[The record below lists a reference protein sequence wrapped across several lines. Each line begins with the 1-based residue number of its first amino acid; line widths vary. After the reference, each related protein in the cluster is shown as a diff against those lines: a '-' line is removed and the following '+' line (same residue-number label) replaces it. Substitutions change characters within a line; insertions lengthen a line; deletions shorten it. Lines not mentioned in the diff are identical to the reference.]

1 LKVERKA
8 QVAGNGR
15 RCAVLAKQRRV
26 LKEGG
31 GPDVQARPVSGRKE
45 RERGGEGGV
54 GPRGTDGPEGGI
66 GPVKRKVGRRGDLGR
81 SGRKVGGFGVSFSYF
96 FQTFSNFIFFSN
108 TFQT

>member
-45 RERGGEGGV
+45 REREEG
-54 GPRGTDGPEGGI
+54 
-66 GPVKRKVGRRGDLGR
+66 KVELGR
-81 SGRKVGGFGVSFSYF
+81 AGQMGRKGVLGR
-96 FQTFSNFIFFSN
+96 
-108 TFQT
+108 